1 MRPVFTSWRSVAVL
15 TAAQSLFQTASILL
29 VTLSGL
35 IGLSLAPDRALATLP
50 LSAMIVGGA
59 LVMVPASLLMQRW
72 GRRRGFL
79 LGTACGV
86 VAGVLGGLSLVWH
99 HFALFVWANGLVGA
113 WQAFAQFH
121 RFAAA
126 EAAPEGQQSRAISWV
141 MVGGVV
147 AALAGP
153 ALAKSAQGLGEAWG
167 PLYLPAFVIVSGLAL
182 IAAAL
187 TSSLRLPD
195 ELASPLAS
203 TPAPAPAS
211 ASGPSLSAGAL
222 QAAAPPEPA
231 RPLLRIMAQPLFL
244 AALTSS
250 SVAFAVMVLV
260 MTATP
265 LAMQGCSL
273 PLSAAA
279 LVIQAHVLGMFLPS
293 FVTGSLIQ
301 RVGVLPIMGLGLVLM
316 AAHVAVALSGIELW
330 HFTTGLVLVGVGW
343 NLLFIGAS
351 TLVTRTYT
359 APERAKTQAAHDFLM
374 SAAAGVAS
382 LSSGALLQAWGWR
395 GLNWSALP
403 VLGLAALVLMG
414 LAWQQ
419 ARASG
424 AAGAPG
430 LH

>member
-1 MRPVFTSWRSVAVL
+1 MGFSAGIVFTSWRNVALL
-15 TAAQSLFQTASILL
+15 TAAQALFQTASILL

-50 LSAMIVGGA
+50 LSAMIVGSA

-79 LGTACGV
+79 MGTACGV
-86 VAGVLGGLSLVWH
+86 GAGALGGLSLVTHDFTW
-99 HFALFVWANGLVGA
+99 FVLANGLVGA
-113 WQAFAQFH
+113 WQAFAQYH

-126 EAAPEGQQSRAISWV
+126 ESAPAGQQSRAISWV

-153 ALAKSAQGLGEAWG
+153 ALARAAQGLGEVWG
-167 PLYLPAFVIVSGLAL
+167 PLYLPAFVTVATLAVLAGLITASLQLPEEAPALARAGAGQPAGAVSA
-182 IAAAL
+182 
-187 TSSLRLPD
+187 
-195 ELASPLAS
+195 LASPIS
-203 TPAPAPAS
+203 T
-211 ASGPSLSAGAL
+211 
-222 QAAAPPEPA
+222 A
-231 RPLLRIMAQPLFL
+231 RPLRRIMAQPLFL

-301 RVGVLPIMGLGLVLM
+301 RLGVLPIMGLGLVLM
-316 AAHVAVALSGIELW
+316 AAHVVVALSGVELW

-359 APERAKTQAAHDFLM
+359 AAERAKTQAAHDFLM

-382 LSSGALLQAWGWR
+382 LSSGALLNAWGWR

-403 VLGLAALVLMG
+403 VLAVAALVLAG

-419 ARASG
+419 ARRSAS
-424 AAGAPG
+424 AGVLASR
-430 LH
+430 

>member
-1 MRPVFTSWRSVAVL
+1 MRSVFTSWRSVAVL
-15 TAAQSLFQTASILL
+15 TAAQALFQTASILL

-35 IGLSLAPDRALATLP
+35 IGLSLAPDRALATVP
-50 LSAMIVGGA
+50 LSAMIVGSA

-79 LGTACGV
+79 LGTACGLA
-86 VAGVLGGLSLVWH
+86 AGVLGALSLLWH
-99 HFALFVWANGLVGA
+99 HFALFVLANGLVGA
-113 WQAFAQFH
+113 WQAFAQYH

-153 ALAKSAQGLGEAWG
+153 ALAQVAQGVGEAWG
-167 PLYLPAFVIVSGLAL
+167 PLYLPAFVIVSGLAVV
-182 IAAAL
+182 AAVL
-187 TSSLRLPD
+187 THSLDLPED
-195 ELASPLAS
+195 APPL
-203 TPAPAPAS
+203 PAS
-211 ASGPSLSAGAL
+211 V
-222 QAAAPPEPA
+222 PEAA
-231 RPLLRIMAQPLFL
+231 RPLRQIMAQPLFL

-250 SVAFAVMVLV
+250 SVAFAVMVMV

-265 LAMQGCSL
+265 LAMQGCNL

-293 FVTGSLIQ
+293 FVTGGLIQ
-301 RVGVLPIMGLGLVLM
+301 RVGVLPIMGLGLLLM

-359 APERAKTQAAHDFLM
+359 LPERAKTQAAHDFLM
-374 SAAAGVAS
+374 SVAAGVAS

-419 ARASG
+419 ARNEG
-424 AAGAPG
+424 AAGLATAR
-430 LH
+430 

>member
-1 MRPVFTSWRSVAVL
+1 MRSVFTSWRSVAVL

-50 LSAMIVGGA
+50 LSAMIVGAA

-86 VAGVLGGLSLVWH
+86 AAGVLGGLSLLWH
-99 HFALFVWANGLVGA
+99 HFALFVLANGLVGA

-141 MVGGVV
+141 MVGGVA

-167 PLYLPAFVIVSGLAL
+167 PLYLPAFVIVSGLAVV
-182 IAAAL
+182 AAVL

-195 ELASPLAS
+195 ELA
-203 TPAPAPAS
+203 TPSAS
-211 ASGPSLSAGAL
+211 APVSTASALHGTSAL
-222 QAAAPPEPA
+222 QAAAPAPA

-250 SVAFAVMVLV
+250 SVAFAVMVMV

-301 RVGVLPIMGLGLVLM
+301 RLGVLPVMGLGLALL
-316 AAHVAVALSGIELW
+316 AAHVGVALSGIQLW

-351 TLVTRTYT
+351 TLVTRTHT
-359 APERAKTQAAHDFLM
+359 PAERAKTQAAHDFLM
-374 SAAAGVAS
+374 SGAGSVAS
-382 LSSGALLQAWGWR
+382 LSAGALLSAWGWR
-395 GLNWSALP
+395 GLNWSVLP
-403 VLGLAALVLMG
+403 VLGLAGLVLMG

-419 ARASG
+419 ARNERAIGQPAST
-424 AAGAPG
+424 
-430 LH
+430 

>member
-1 MRPVFTSWRSVAVL
+1 MRFVFTSWRSVAVL

-86 VAGVLGGLSLVWH
+86 AAGVLGGLSLVWH
-99 HFALFVWANGLVGA
+99 HFALFVLANGLVGA

-141 MVGGVV
+141 MVGGVA

-153 ALAKSAQGLGEAWG
+153 ALAKAAQGLGEAWG

-195 ELASPLAS
+195 EG
-203 TPAPAPAS
+203 APHHS
-211 ASGPSLSAGAL
+211 AML
-222 QAAAPPEPA
+222 QAATPEVA
-231 RPLLRIMAQPLFL
+231 RPLLQIVAQPLFL

-301 RVGVLPIMGLGLVLM
+301 RVGVLPIMGLGLLLM
-316 AAHVAVALSGIELW
+316 AAHVAVALSGVELW

-359 APERAKTQAAHDFLM
+359 APERAKAQAAHDFLM

-419 ARASG
+419 SRS
-424 AAGAPG
+424 AALGGAPVAN
-430 LH
+430 

>member
-1 MRPVFTSWRSVAVL
+1 
-15 TAAQSLFQTASILL
+15 
-29 VTLSGL
+29 
-35 IGLSLAPDRALATLP
+35 
-50 LSAMIVGGA
+50 MIVGSA

-72 GRRRGFL
+72 GRRRGFV

-86 VAGVLGGLSLVWH
+86 GAGVLGGLSLAMH
-99 HFALFVWANGLVGA
+99 HFALFVLANGLVGA
-113 WQAFAQFH
+113 WQAFAQYH

-126 EAAPEGQQSRAISWV
+126 ESAPAGQQSRAISWV

-153 ALAKSAQGLGEAWG
+153 ALARAAQGLGEVWG
-167 PLYLPAFVIVSGLAL
+167 PLYLPAFVTVATLAVL
-182 IAAAL
+182 AGGVTLA
-187 TSSLRLPD
+187 LRLP
-195 ELASPLAS
+195 EEAAAQAGPRRGAHGGGALASA
-203 TPAPAPAS
+203 
-211 ASGPSLSAGAL
+211 
-222 QAAAPPEPA
+222 EPTA
-231 RPLLRIMAQPLFL
+231 RPLRQIMAQPLFL

-250 SVAFAVMVLV
+250 TVAFAVMVLV

-279 LVIQAHVLGMFLPS
+279 MVIQAHVLGMFLPS

-301 RVGVLPIMGLGLVLM
+301 RVGVLPIMGLGLLLM
-316 AAHVAVALSGIELW
+316 AAHVVVALSGVELW

-359 APERAKTQAAHDFLM
+359 PPERAKTQAAHDFLM
-374 SAAAGVAS
+374 SAGAGVAS
-382 LSSGALLQAWGWR
+382 VSSGALLNAWGWR

-403 VLGLAALVLMG
+403 VLGVAALVLAG

-419 ARASG
+419 ARGTDSAVVLD
-424 AAGAPG
+424 AR
-430 LH
+430 